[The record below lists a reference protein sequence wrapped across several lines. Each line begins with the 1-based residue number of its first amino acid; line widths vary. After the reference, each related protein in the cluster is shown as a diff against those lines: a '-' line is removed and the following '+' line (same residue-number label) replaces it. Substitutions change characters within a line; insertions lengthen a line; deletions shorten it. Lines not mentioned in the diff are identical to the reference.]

1 MNFDLQTRAA
11 GERRRDPRHVTMLR
25 VAAIHGPAGT
35 EHCVVRNLS
44 ADGAMLR
51 LYRPL
56 PAGTEV
62 SLELGEGERH
72 RGTLAWAAGP
82 DVGLKFDRR
91 IALDRVLGS
100 RWAGEAGLRRRL
112 PRIAVDIG
120 ARLRTGSTHVPVR
133 VRDVSQGGARLH
145 VEAAIEAAEAELL
158 LPGFP
163 PLAGVCRWSDGD
175 QAGVSF
181 NERLSFETLARWLG
195 SQAPLTLPS
204 AAA

>member
-1 MNFDLQTRAA
+1 
-11 GERRRDPRHVTMLR
+11 MLR
-25 VAAIHGPAGT
+25 VAAVHGPAGT

-82 DVGLKFDRR
+82 DVGLKFDQR
-91 IALDRVLGS
+91 IALDEVLGS
-100 RWAGEAGLRRRL
+100 RWAGETGLRRRL

-120 ARLRTGSTHVPVR
+120 ARLRTGATQLPVR

-145 VEAAIEAAEAELL
+145 VEGAIEAAEAELL

-163 PLAGVCRWSDGD
+163 PLPGLCRWIDGE
-175 QAGVSF
+175 QAGVAF
-181 NERLSFETLARWLG
+181 NERLPFEVLAQWLG
-195 SQAPLTLPS
+195 SQAPLTLP
-204 AAA
+204 AAAA